1 MNDTRTTV
9 DRTVTVTELAYC
21 SGCSRAAILDLLEHD
36 LLAPVQT
43 APEVRF
49 APDAAD
55 RVRRIRRISIELE
68 VGTPAMGLVL
78 QLLDRIEDLERELRE
93 ARRALR

>member
-1 MNDTRTTV
+1 MSATQVANGQ
-9 DRTVTVTELAYC
+9 TVTVTELAYC
-21 SGCSRAAILDLLEHD
+21 SGCSRAAILELLEHD

-43 APEVRF
+43 APEMRF

-68 VGTPAMGLVL
+68 VGTPAMALVL
-78 QLLDRIEDLERELRE
+78 RLLDRIDDLERRLRE
-93 ARRALR
+93 LDVT